1 MARAGCEAGLH
12 VVALYSPH
20 PLNVEQRAVTAA
32 KLDFSEKK
40 TCRSRGADRVS
51 AVVVAFAPRLPPH
64 AMPEDKEAVKGGA
77 RDDRLSGPVHNHRHR
92 EREHVRKLLM
102 AEARDKCHETRA
114 AYVEC
119 AKGRT
124 LSLPFYCREPFNAFN
139 DCLKLYTTE
148 EELEKRIAG
157 YVVPTPGS
165 KEAAD
170 AARAVKQGGSSPFSG
185 R

>member
-1 MARAGCEAGLH
+1 MCAYGKTERLFQGGG
-12 VVALYSPH
+12 VIQQYNLYVRSTRRMRQFMERTCVDCPHRRRSPYS
-20 PLNVEQRAVTAA
+20 NT
-32 KLDFSEKK
+32 
-40 TCRSRGADRVS
+40 
-51 AVVVAFAPRLPPH
+51 
-64 AMPEDKEAVKGGA
+64 MPDKDETKGGA

-124 LSLPFYCREPFNAFN
+124 LSLPFYCRDVFNKFN
-139 DCLKLYTTE
+139 ECLGQYTTE
-148 EELEKRIAG
+148 EELNKRIAS
-157 YVVPTPGS
+157 YTIPEPGS

-170 AARAVKQGGSSPFSG
+170 AARATKPGGSSPFSG

>member
-1 MARAGCEAGLH
+1 M
-12 VVALYSPH
+12 
-20 PLNVEQRAVTAA
+20 
-32 KLDFSEKK
+32 
-40 TCRSRGADRVS
+40 
-51 AVVVAFAPRLPPH
+51 
-64 AMPEDKEAVKGGA
+64 
-77 RDDRLSGPVHNHRHR
+77 
-92 EREHVRKLLM
+92 RKVLM

-124 LSLPFYCREPFNAFN
+124 LSLPFYCREVFKNFNE
-139 DCLKLYTTE
+139 CLKQYTSE
-148 EELEKRIAG
+148 EELEKRIAT
-157 YVVPTPGS
+157 YVVPSPGS

>member
-1 MARAGCEAGLH
+1 
-12 VVALYSPH
+12 
-20 PLNVEQRAVTAA
+20 
-32 KLDFSEKK
+32 
-40 TCRSRGADRVS
+40 
-51 AVVVAFAPRLPPH
+51 
-64 AMPEDKEAVKGGA
+64 MPEDKEAVKGGA

-139 DCLKLYTTE
+139 DCLNT
-148 EELEKRIAG
+148 IASCL
-157 YVVPTPGS
+157 PGGMM
-165 KEAAD
+165 EGPECTNLACPQFQQLHPHHCIQPAHG
-170 AARAVKQGGSSPFSG
+170 VMEGPECTN
-185 R
+185 